1 MAVMLELI
9 EDRTL
14 PSAEINDAEEPTPF
28 SDDGIHVK
36 VVGQDTEEHTSG
48 IPDDIALRDPSL
60 EELADVSTT
69 PRLLPTPTPPRQR
82 HRRILPTPPQQPD
95 SPVTRPRRNR
105 RPPQYLS
112 NYVTSK
118 QVITQP
124 EWMMKVNWL
133 KQEAKDGKFK
143 GLEMELARTIM
154 EIMKGTAE
162 NSSVEDV

>member
-14 PSAEINDAEEPTPF
+14 PSAEINDAEEPTRF

-36 VVGQDTEEHTSG
+36 AVGQDTEEHTSG
-48 IPDDIALRDPSL
+48 IPDDIALTDPSL

>member
-1 MAVMLELI
+1 MLELI

-36 VVGQDTEEHTSG
+36 AVGQDTEEHTFD
-48 IPDDIALRDPSL
+48 IPDDSALTDPSL
-60 EELADVSTT
+60 GELADVPTT
-69 PRLLPTPTPPRQR
+69 PRLLPTPPPPRQR

-95 SPVTRPRRNR
+95 SPVTRSQRNR

-118 QVITQP
+118 QAIT
-124 EWMMKVNWL
+124 
-133 KQEAKDGKFK
+133 
-143 GLEMELARTIM
+143 
-154 EIMKGTAE
+154 
-162 NSSVEDV
+162 